1 MRPEL
6 PLYQSQTKTLPKNRA
21 KSQMNIDAKILNKML
36 ASKIQQ
42 YIKKI
47 IHHDQMRFVPG
58 MKGQFNIHKS
68 ISMIHYVNKM
78 KDKNCMIISMD
89 AEKHLTKFNM
99 LL

>member
-6 PLYQSQTKTLPKNRA
+6 PLYQSQTKTLPKNS
-21 KSQMNIDAKILNKML
+21 KIPNDIDAKILNKML

-47 IHHDQMRFVPG
+47 IYHDQMRFVLG
-58 MKGQFNIHKS
+58 MKGQFNTHKS
-68 ISMIHYVNKM
+68 INMIHYVNKM